1 MAGARTRR
9 RGSEAVSYWPGFVD
23 ALSTIL
29 LAIMFLLSVFVLAQ
43 FILSREISG
52 KDTVLN
58 RLNSQLN
65 ELTELLALEKS
76 SKQDLEDQIRSLT
89 ANLSQSTAERSRL
102 QALLDSGAGAAQSA
116 EARAGELEEIVDEE
130 RKVSRRALSQVQLL
144 NQQISALRKQIAA
157 LEDALE
163 ASEIKDRE
171 SNTKIADLGKRLN
184 VALAQRVQELNRYRS
199 DFFGR
204 LREILGN
211 RDDIRVVGDRFVF
224 QSEVLFPSGGADLNP
239 EGLGEMAKL
248 AKALIELG
256 REIPDEI
263 EWVLRVD
270 GHTDNIPL
278 SSGRRYADNW
288 ELSSA
293 RATSVVKFLIT
304 QGVPARRLVAAGFG
318 EFQPLDPRD
327 TAEARDRNRRIE
339 LKLTER

>member
-1 MAGARTRR
+1 MAGKRTRR
-9 RGSEAVSYWPGFVD
+9 RGSEAVNYWPGFVD

-43 FILSREISG
+43 FLLSQEISG

-76 SKQDLEDQIRSLT
+76 SKQDLEDQIR
-89 ANLSQSTAERSRL
+89 NLSSSLGDANAEKSRL
-102 QALLDSGAGAAQSA
+102 EALLQSGSGAAGAA
-116 EARAGELEEIVDEE
+116 EERAGQLSEEIDEE

-157 LEDALE
+157 LEDALG
-163 ASEIKDRE
+163 ASEEKDRE
-171 SNTKIADLGKRLN
+171 SSTKIADLGKRLN

-224 QSEVLFPSGGADLNP
+224 QSEVLFPSGGAQLNQA
-239 EGLGEMAKL
+239 GLGEMAKL
-248 AKALIELG
+248 ANALVELG

-270 GHTDNIPL
+270 GHTDNIPV
-278 SSGRRYADNW
+278 SGGGRYADNW

-318 EFQPLDPRD
+318 EFQPLDPAD
-327 TAEARDRNRRIE
+327 SQEARDRNRRIE

>member
-1 MAGARTRR
+1 MAVKRARR
-9 RGSEAVSYWPGFVD
+9 RGGDRVDYWPGFVD
-23 ALSTIL
+23 ALSTLL

-43 FILSREISG
+43 FILSQEITG

-65 ELTELLALEKS
+65 ELTALLSLERS
-76 SKQDLEDQIRSLT
+76 AKQDLEDQIRSLT
-89 ANLSQSTAERSRL
+89 ANLGISRREQSRL
-102 QALLDSGAGAAQSA
+102 EALLASGAGAANSA
-116 EARAGELEEIVDEE
+116 EERVSELSDTVDEE
-130 RKVSRRALSQVQLL
+130 RKISRRALNQVSLL

-171 SNTKIADLGKRLN
+171 SSTKIADLGKRLN
-184 VALAQRVQELNRYRS
+184 VALAKRVQELNRYRS

-224 QSEVLFPSGGADLNP
+224 QSEVLFPSGGATLND
-239 EGLGEMAKL
+239 EGLGEMTKL

-256 REIPDEI
+256 AEIPDEI
-263 EWVLRVD
+263 DWVLRVD
-270 GHTDNIPL
+270 GHTDDVPL
-278 SSGRRYADNW
+278 SGTGRYRDNW
-288 ELSSA
+288 ELSSG
-293 RATSVVKFLIT
+293 RATSVVKYLIE

-318 EFQPLDPRD
+318 EFQPLDPDD
-327 TAEARDRNRRIE
+327 TQEARDRNRRIE
-339 LKLTER
+339 LKLTEK